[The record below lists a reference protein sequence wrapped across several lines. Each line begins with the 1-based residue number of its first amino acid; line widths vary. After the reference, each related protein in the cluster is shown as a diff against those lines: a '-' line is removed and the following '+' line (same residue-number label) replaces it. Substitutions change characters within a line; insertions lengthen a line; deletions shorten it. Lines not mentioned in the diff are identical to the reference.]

1 MNDSNLVRSAYNKRQ
16 IMQLKVHSAAE
27 AVLNTFIG
35 FFVSLLAGLW
45 LYARFDTHTHAGI
58 LIVTAAFTL
67 LSVVRSYYT
76 RRLFNWLHERG
87 YL

>member
-1 MNDSNLVRSAYNKRQ
+1 MNNINMVRSAYNKRQ

-35 FFVSLLAGLW
+35 FFVSLGAGYW
-45 LYARFDTHTHAGI
+45 LYTQFDTRTHVGI
-58 LIVTAAFTL
+58 LAVTAAFTL

-76 RRLFNWLHERG
+76 RRLFNYLHERG